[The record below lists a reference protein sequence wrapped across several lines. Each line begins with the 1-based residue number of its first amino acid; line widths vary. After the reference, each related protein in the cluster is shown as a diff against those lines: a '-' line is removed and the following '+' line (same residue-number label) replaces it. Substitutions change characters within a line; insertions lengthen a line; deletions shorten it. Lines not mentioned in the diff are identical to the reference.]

1 MKKIK
6 LYILSLG
13 LILSFGFALL
23 PVSSSYADTVVSEAC
38 KDDKDALICKSG
50 EKSVGDL
57 ISDIVDLLL
66 FGIGALSIVMIIV
79 SGIRYSISMGDA
91 GNITKAK
98 NSLLYSVIGLTV
110 ALLAYP
116 IVHWLIGVLTKK

>member
-13 LILSFGFALL
+13 FVFSFGLAGLAVV
-23 PVSSSYADTVVSEAC
+23 PVSALSPLEESC
-38 KDDKDALICKSG
+38 IGNKDALVCQ
-50 EKSVGDL
+50 ENRSVGDIVGIIL
-57 ISDIVDLLL
+57 DILL
-66 FGIGALSIVMIIV
+66 FGIGVISVVMIIV
-79 SGIRYSISMGDA
+79 SGIRYSVSMGDA

-98 NSLLYSVIGLTV
+98 NSLMYAVIGLVV

-116 IVHWLIGVLTKK
+116 LVDWLIKALDK